1 MVSLSFALP
10 DVCLTQFY
18 GSRPYSSRERELNET
33 LYTKL
38 KNRLTV
44 KSINVGFDLCSSP
57 NIFYETKQNLM
68 QTGERYKIGL
78 GSILMVCVFAFSF
91 QMYE

>member
-33 LYTKL
+33 TLHKIE
-38 KNRLTV
+38 
-44 KSINVGFDLCSSP
+44 KSINRKK
-57 NIFYETKQNLM
+57 Y
-68 QTGERYKIGL
+68 
-78 GSILMVCVFAFSF
+78 
-91 QMYE
+91 

>member
-1 MVSLSFALP
+1 MALGLI
-10 DVCLTQFY
+10 VLEKENLTKQ
-18 GSRPYSSRERELNET
+18 

-68 QTGERYKIGL
+68 QTGERYKVGL